1 MEKVFLLRLFPGHL
15 LHLEAPDVLLLLLRD
30 EGGET
35 DSADPEVSAVFL
47 LPMLDELVKLLLHSR
62 KGLVDFVSFLFLFE
76 QSGSTGMHQPGRVFG
91 PSFQFHELTPYF
103 LAFFDLDEELPVE
116 LLVLLHPV
124 ELSLVLLEELLG
136 ELDAVKSLEGVLL
149 IVRVKT
155 TVPDII
161 QFVPQIDNELLDV
174 RFLQFLQSI
183 NFELELRQDRFT
195 VALDRNRKISWVF
208 GCGP

>member
-35 DSADPEVSAVFL
+35 DSADTEVSAVFL

-76 QSGSTGMHQPGRVFG
+76 QSGSTGMHQSGRVFG
-91 PSFQFHELTPYF
+91 PSFQFHELAPDF
-103 LAFFDLDEELPVE
+103 LPFFDLDEELPVE
-116 LLVLLHPV
+116 LLVLLHFV
-124 ELSLVLLEELLG
+124 ELSLVLLQELLI
-136 ELDAVKSLEGVLL
+136 EVDAVESLEAVLL
-149 IVRVKT
+149 VVRVET
-155 TVPDII
+155 SVPDVI

-174 RFLQFLQSI
+174 CFLQFLQSI
-183 NFELELRQDRFT
+183 NFELELREDRFT
-195 VALDRNRKISWVF
+195 VALEKNRKIS
-208 GCGP
+208 